1 MNKNNLTISQL
12 VKLLNKAKKLHGDVM
27 VAIVNGESGNL
38 DPIQSVHKSHPFT
51 GQYGCMDRTQSVD
64 AIVLHTYIDSYTD
77 LRIN

>member
-38 DPIQSVHKSHPFT
+38 DPIQSLSKSHPYT
-51 GQYGCMDRTQSVD
+51 GQYGCMDRAQPVD
-64 AIVLHTYIDSYTD
+64 AVVLHPYIDSYTD
-77 LRIN
+77 LRID